1 MSEVTL
7 NFGFGSCDSI
17 LETVSELNDHTKTH
31 HATQQDTCYGGGNL
45 YDSMQFPVNTMNA
58 TEIENIGESTRIDIH
73 KYQCERCVFN
83 SSYMDE
89 LLMHVNTKHRAE
101 AVDDTDGG
109 SNYPKVTVIDDA
121 VEEIV
126 DRADAVD
133 DTDGGSNYPK
143 VTVIDDSVEEIV
155 DLVTK
160 KRKYANTCNRSDV
173 KRLRYKLDD

>member
-1 MSEVTL
+1 MDFPGGSILLSEVTL
-7 NFGFGSCDSI
+7 NFGFGSCDCI

-89 LLMHVNTKHRAE
+89 LLMHVNTKHRADN
-101 AVDDTDGG
+101 V
-109 SNYPKVTVIDDA
+109 
-121 VEEIV
+121 
-126 DRADAVD
+126 ADAERS
-133 DTDGGSNYPK
+133 SNNPN
-143 VTVIDDSVEEIV
+143 VTLINDSVKEIV
-155 DLVTK
+155 DLVSK
-160 KRKYANTCNRSDV
+160 KRKYANNCNQSDV
-173 KRLRYKLDD
+173 ISEI